1 MADALA
7 ERLSAPLDAARAAA
21 DALAHPE
28 KAAGRLGKAT
38 YGLGAMLRAGLQGA
52 PASPYNVTI
61 GPHRRFAWA
70 DGDLAQ
76 FKAIKDA
83 LGGSVNDVVLAAV
96 TGALRTHMQAN
107 GHEVDGIELKA
118 MVPVSIRAEAERG
131 ALGNRV
137 TSMFAPLPVYAD
149 DPVERFEIVHEAM
162 QGLKESGQAVGAE
175 MLTQLAGFAPPTVL
189 SQASRLQSSQRAFNV
204 VVTNVPGPQFPLYML
219 GRRLLRIYP
228 QVPLVRN
235 TALGIAIMSYDGT
248 LNFGLL
254 GDYDA
259 LPDLDDLA
267 ARPARRDRRA
277 RRGGGRGEEDPRQ
290 GLVRRVLGGL
300 LIVVLSLAAVLA
312 VVLILQ
318 SRDDAEVGRASG
330 PGEKVE
336 ARCPDQ
342 PAGVT
347 RDSRPLSEDQIRQAT
362 SLGNVVLRYSGSR
375 PPAALR
381 ELQDE
386 LTGPFD
392 AEIAAAGQAV
402 ILAGG
407 GKTVEALAWGRRLRA
422 RTPGDPALR
431 TFAEAWLGEGAPKP
445 CG

>member
-1 MADALA
+1 
-7 ERLSAPLDAARAAA
+7 
-21 DALAHPE
+21 
-28 KAAGRLGKAT
+28 
-38 YGLGAMLRAGLQGA
+38 
-52 PASPYNVTI
+52 
-61 GPHRRFAWA
+61 
-70 DGDLAQ
+70 
-76 FKAIKDA
+76 
-83 LGGSVNDVVLAAV
+83 
-96 TGALRTHMQAN
+96 
-107 GHEVDGIELKA
+107 
-118 MVPVSIRAEAERG
+118 
-131 ALGNRV
+131 
-137 TSMFAPLPVYAD
+137 
-149 DPVERFEIVHEAM
+149 
-162 QGLKESGQAVGAE
+162 
-175 MLTQLAGFAPPTVL
+175 
-189 SQASRLQSSQRAFNV
+189 
-204 VVTNVPGPQFPLYML
+204 
-219 GRRLLRIYP
+219 
-228 QVPLVRN
+228 
-235 TALGIAIMSYDGT
+235 
-248 LNFGLL
+248 
-254 GDYDA
+254 
-259 LPDLDDLA
+259 
-267 ARPARRDRRA
+267 
-277 RRGGGRGEEDPRQ
+277 
-290 GLVRRVLGGL
+290 VRRVLGGL
-300 LIVVLSLAAVLA
+300 LVVVLSLAAVFA

-362 SLGNVVLRYSGSR
+362 SLGNVVLRYAGSR

-431 TFAEAWLGEGAPKP
+431 TFAEAWLGEGAAKP